1 MLHVLA
7 VDDEVPALEELAY
20 LLREDPR
27 IEHVIAASEAAQALR
42 NLSRML
48 VAGQRLDAIF
58 LDIRMP
64 GLDGLDFS
72 RLLMEF
78 ASPPV
83 VVFVTAHDDCAV
95 SAYELGALDYLLKPV
110 RPQRLA
116 EAVRRVQVVV
126 SRKDGE
132 LPPDESE
139 VDEVIPVELG
149 GRTRLVMRST
159 VLYVE
164 AHGDY
169 VRLHTSEG
177 GYLIRMP
184 LVVLARRWEAA
195 GFIRIHRSTLVAAGH
210 ITELRF
216 DGGRATVQVGEELL
230 PVSRRHTREVRD
242 LLIRRFRFDP
252 RPRPDSPLP
261 QTSRPQPLPPE
272 SSSPEASSG
281 PSLAGPSLAGPP
293 SSETQ

>member
-27 IEHVIAASEAAQALR
+27 IGEVTTASEAAQALR

-48 VAGQRLDAIF
+48 VADQRLDAIF

-78 ASPPV
+78 AAPPV

-116 EAVRRVQVVV
+116 EAVRRVQVAVN
-126 SRKDGE
+126 RKDGGVS
-132 LPPDESE
+132 PDESE

-169 VRLHTSEG
+169 VRLHTCEG

-184 LVVLARRWEAA
+184 LVVLAKRWEAA
-195 GFIRIHRSTLVAAGH
+195 GFIRIHRSTLVSAGH

-216 DGGRATVQVGEELL
+216 EGGRATLQVGEELL

-242 LLIRRFRFDP
+242 LLVRRFRFDP

-261 QTSRPQPLPPE
+261 QTSRPQPPEQSSPPGQ
-272 SSSPEASSG
+272 SPPGQSSPETS
-281 PSLAGPSLAGPP
+281 
-293 SSETQ
+293 